1 MTDELENLLPEEGGD
16 QTPKNEGEDT
26 PKNEELSD
34 EMKTAL
40 AQKEHFRAK
49 AEKLEA
55 ELKKAQTSQPQN
67 SSIDALE
74 ITRLGKSISQYDD
87 SETDY
92 IIERAKGKFNTLN
105 PTPSQI
111 VEASKDEWTQSAILQ
126 RREKVL
132 KEQALNPSNKQPDIR
147 TPKNFEQELE
157 EASLEDAEKMLIEK
171 GLVKFPHR
179 KHSPNV
185 LREGVNR

>member
-1 MTDELENLLPEEGGD
+1 MTEENLENPTPELDAD
-16 QTPKNEGEDT
+16 QTA
-26 PKNEELSD
+26 KNEELSA

-49 AEKLEA
+49 AEKLEVENA
-55 ELKKAQTSQPQN
+55 KLRTSQPQN
-67 SSIDALE
+67 GNSIDALE

-105 PTPSQI
+105 PTPNQI

-147 TPKNFEQELE
+147 TKKSFEEELV

-179 KHSPNV
+179 RHSPNV
-185 LREGVNR
+185 LREGGNN